1 MIWEDVIKLPCRKF
15 LHLAAGAAAL
25 PILPRGAMAQTYPSR
40 PVEIIVGL
48 PAGSATDIV
57 TRLVGQG
64 LSERLA
70 NQSSLRTGRAP
81 APISAPRRS

>member
-1 MIWEDVIKLPCRKF
+1 MLKLPRRKF
-15 LHLAAGAAAL
+15 LYLTAGADAL
-25 PILPRGAMAQTYPSR
+25 PALPRIARAQAYPSR
-40 PVEIIVGL
+40 PVQIIVGL
-48 PAGSATDIV
+48 PAASATDIV
-57 TRLVGQG
+57 ARLVGQG